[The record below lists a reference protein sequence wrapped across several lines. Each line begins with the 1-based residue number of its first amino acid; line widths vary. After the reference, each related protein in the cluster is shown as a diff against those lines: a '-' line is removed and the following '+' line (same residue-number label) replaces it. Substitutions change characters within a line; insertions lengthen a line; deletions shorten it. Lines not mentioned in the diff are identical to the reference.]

1 MNVLIISAIWG
12 VLMMFSGI
20 LLKGKAPVRILA
32 IAGML
37 ALVVVNVL
45 EMQGTQLF
53 SIPVAGLMKYGRP
66 ELLFIGIATVSTL
79 LYLLLSARDMEKV
92 GA

>member
-1 MNVLIISAIWG
+1 
-12 VLMMFSGI
+12 MMFSGI

-66 ELLFIGIATVSTL
+66 ELLFIGLPT
-79 LYLLLSARDMEKV
+79 DEKV
-92 GA
+92 TFVTWSPDKQPKVVVGIQ